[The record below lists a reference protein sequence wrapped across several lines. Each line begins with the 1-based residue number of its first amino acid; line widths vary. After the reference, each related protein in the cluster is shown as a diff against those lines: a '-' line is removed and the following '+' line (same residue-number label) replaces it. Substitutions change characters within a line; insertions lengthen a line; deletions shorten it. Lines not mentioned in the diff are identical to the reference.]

1 MTNSIVSDTS
11 RLAVAPGQIVVVRDA
26 TWLVTKV
33 EETTSGTLV
42 HSIGLSELVRDTTA
56 SFYSD
61 LDRIEALDP
70 AQAKVVADSSS
81 QYRHARLWLEAT
93 LRRQSVAVADPR
105 LTVSTRMLADP
116 LGYQLKAVERA
127 LDPERLRP
135 RLLIADAVGLGKTI
149 EIGMILSELVRRGQG
164 ERILVVTPRHVLEQM
179 QRELWTRFALP
190 FVRLDSLG
198 IQRVRQ
204 ELPATRNPFSYYK
217 RVIISI
223 DTLKQDQ
230 YRAHLEQHRWDAV
243 VIDESHNVTGSSTL
257 NNRLARTLAP
267 NTNALILASA
277 TPHNGK
283 PESFAELIR
292 LLEPSAVRPDGSL
305 DRDAVQR
312 LVLRRHRHSPEVA
325 AEVGDMWAER
335 LEPRNVLV
343 TANPAEQALAEE
355 LDRVW
360 LHPVSGKTPY
370 SGKNSSLFPWTL
382 AKAFLSS
389 PVALRESI
397 ANRQSVLRKNVA
409 FETEGERQAL
419 ARLDDLALAV
429 LDEGSAKFTQ
439 LVDELR
445 RIGINRAKKSTER
458 VVVFSERVATLGWL
472 RSELKRVFKF
482 SDDEIKVLHG
492 QLTDVEQQ
500 EIVEEFK
507 QASSPLRVLITGDV
521 ASEGVNLHSQCHEL
535 IHYDIPWSLIR
546 IEQRNGR
553 IDRYGQRVRP
563 QVTTLLLDL
572 ADSGFAGD
580 VRVLTRLVEREHE
593 AHLVLGD
600 SASLMGKYDAAAE
613 ERAITDVLRGAR
625 ELDDVVSPVADVM
638 DDPLSLE
645 SLLAGWNEP
654 EPETSKATQAET
666 IPPTGLFATPA
677 DFFTSTIEESYTA
690 PRQQP
695 GHGGIGLTPEPAEHT
710 LVITPPVDLKR
721 RLEVLP
727 QSYLAE
733 RKITEQFR
741 ITTSPDVANRSLKEA
756 QDSRT
761 SISLWPTEHY
771 LGPLHPVLDWAAD
784 KTLAKLGRNEVFAVR
799 GSVHFPTV
807 LLSATLTDRQARTVS
822 LLQAAQTVTD
832 SDQRNMLTRLYPD
845 AASMLREAGIT
856 GDAKLTNPG
865 AAEVAGLQP
874 LIAAAVH
881 ETESFMRNQV
891 VSVTKMIEQRV
902 ADWQRR
908 LASWQESADDR
919 AQIPQLRERRAE
931 IASENE
937 LAESMLP
944 QHLSV
949 RPLLVVLP
957 ADWPIEGNNHRGE

>member
-677 DFFTSTIEESYTA
+677 DFFTSAIEESYTA